1 MALIAVNAD
10 SIQILNPLC
19 VGMLAQC
26 RFRGGDWRMDSLT
39 SPVRRTGNAIFS
51 ARLRRNFSG
60 IADTAFVQLGG
71 MVLDVPLSTR
81 MEDLATALPASFF
94 DRPAQSPGRIA
105 SCLEIKE
112 GIAVFLRRVG
122 VIRSQE
128 DPSAL
133 VGENWR
139 LFRCAF
145 ENGVDDL
152 VAVLLR
158 KPSDASAA
166 LGFLSTIWPVLRE
179 DCLRDLT
186 DTNSDVCDKAM
197 LWMVASKIDVAILVM
212 NAHGAML
219 RANAAAKHLL
229 ERETVL
235 RRSPKGIRCIN
246 DQQTQHFRA
255 ALAECAASDP
265 AGPGTVVFLDTVTP
279 SLRIPATMSRFWYEG
294 AATELV
300 TVVMPS
306 PPSSQRVEMLA
317 RAVGLTPAEAR
328 VASLLQMGL
337 SNKDAARAAG
347 LKEQSVSTYAKRVLN
362 KLNVTSRAEMAQMLT
377 WQAGG
382 GGM

>member
-1 MALIAVNAD
+1 
-10 SIQILNPLC
+10 
-19 VGMLAQC
+19 
-26 RFRGGDWRMDSLT
+26 MDYMT
-39 SPVRRTGNAIFS
+39 TPVRRTGGFVFS
-51 ARLRRNFSG
+51 ARLRRSFSG
-60 IADTAFVQLGG
+60 IADTVFVRLGG
-71 MVLDVPLSTR
+71 MVPENALSTR
-81 MEDLATALPASFF
+81 MEDLANLLPASLSQ
-94 DRPAQSPGRIA
+94 RPTQSLGIVE
-105 SCLEIKE
+105 SCVEVREDIPVL
-112 GIAVFLRRVG
+112 LRRMG
-122 VIRSQE
+122 AIESQN
-128 DPSAL
+128 DSSAT
-133 VGENWR
+133 ENRNWR
-139 LFRCAF
+139 VFSCRF
-145 ENGVDDL
+145 EFGIIDMI
-152 VAVLLR
+152 AVLLR
-158 KPSDASAA
+158 KPGDAAA
-166 LGFLSTIWPVLRE
+166 TLGFLSTIWPVLRE
-179 DCLRDLT
+179 DCLRDLA

-212 NAHGAML
+212 NAQGVML

-246 DQQTQHFRA
+246 DQQTQHFRI

-265 AGPGTVVFLDTVTP
+265 DGPETVVFLDTVSP
-279 SLRIPATMSRFWYEG
+279 AVRIPATMSRFWYEG

-300 TVVMPS
+300 TVAMPS

-347 LKEQSVSTYAKRVLN
+347 LKEQSVSTYAKRVLS

>member
-1 MALIAVNAD
+1 
-10 SIQILNPLC
+10 
-19 VGMLAQC
+19 
-26 RFRGGDWRMDSLT
+26 MDSLAA
-39 SPVRRTGNAIFS
+39 PVRRTGNAIFS

-60 IADTAFVQLGG
+60 IADTAFVQLDSMGFD
-71 MVLDVPLSTR
+71 LSLSTR
-81 MEDLATALPASFF
+81 VEDLATALPASFF
-94 DRPAQSPGRIA
+94 ERPAQSLGRIA

-112 GIAVFLRRVG
+112 GVAVFLRRVG
-122 VIRSQE
+122 ALTSQT

-133 VGENWR
+133 MERNWR

-145 ENGVDDL
+145 ESGVDDL
-152 VAVLLR
+152 IAVLLR
-158 KPSDASAA
+158 KPSDADAT
-166 LGFLSTIWPVLRE
+166 LGFLATIWPVLRE
-179 DCLRDLT
+179 DCLRDLA

-235 RRSPKGIRCIN
+235 RRSPTGIRCIN

-265 AGPGTVVFLDTVTP
+265 AGPETVVFLDTVVP
-279 SLRIPATMSRFWYEG
+279 ALRIPATMSRFWHEG
-294 AATELV
+294 AATGLV

-306 PPSSQRVEMLA
+306 PPSSRRVEMLA

-337 SNKDAARAAG
+337 SNRDAARVAG

-382 GGM
+382 GGMS